1 MHESGEPGYLVDFQQ
16 PCVNH
21 TRSLVD
27 PHSIRTRFAKRK
39 PKQVMPPLDGTDR
52 SEVPA
57 PSTPWRRRPLWLRRE
72 LTEREVQ
79 VLRLIA
85 TGSTRATAA
94 AELGLAPS
102 TVRRHAARIFAV
114 LGARNAAHAVAI
126 AHSAGVFGS
135 CRTMPVGG
143 PVTRRERQVLRGI
156 AAGLTA
162 AQLGSVLVLS
172 PETVK
177 SHISRLYRK
186 LGVCTRPHAVDA
198 AFRCG
203 LL

>member
-1 MHESGEPGYLVDFQQ
+1 MPHHLDRPDSSRPARSATASPG
-16 PCVNH
+16 P
-21 TRSLVD
+21 R
-27 PHSIRTRFAKRK
+27 IRL
-39 PKQVMPPLDGTDR
+39 PLR
-52 SEVPA
+52 P
-57 PSTPWRRRPLWLRRE
+57 RRA

-79 VLRLIA
+79 VLSLIA
-85 TGSTRATAA
+85 TGSTRETAA
-94 AELGLAPS
+94 AELGLAPA
-102 TVRRHAARIFAV
+102 TVRRHATRIFAV

-126 AHSAGVFGS
+126 AHHAGVFGS
-135 CRTMPVGG
+135 CRTMPVDG
-143 PVTRRERQVLRGI
+143 PVTWRERQVLRGI

-162 AQLGSVLVLS
+162 AQLGRVLVLS

-177 SHISRLYRK
+177 SHLSRVYRK